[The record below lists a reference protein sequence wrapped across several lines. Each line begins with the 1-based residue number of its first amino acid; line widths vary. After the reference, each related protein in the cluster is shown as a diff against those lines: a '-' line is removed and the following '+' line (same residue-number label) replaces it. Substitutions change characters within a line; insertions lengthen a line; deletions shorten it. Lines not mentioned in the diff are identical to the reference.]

1 MLGVVTLQKLAVPLL
16 VLGAVVVAGFIAV
29 KASAVS
35 APATVEIRW
44 LIAHE
49 PTSVFERAEKIF
61 ADELAARSDGRMT
74 LRVLKPGDAGFSGDV
89 PSPEVRRLMD
99 ERAIELATIPVVN
112 LAGIDQ
118 RMLVFNLPFLFDDY
132 AAAEAVLDGPVGSEL
147 LRGIAERTNAYAL
160 AFTFSGGFKVI
171 PTSKK
176 KISDARDLK
185 SLRIATPHGL
195 VSEDSLR
202 GFGAVPVTTDLE
214 DIGVALGRKDID
226 AIETTYT
233 RMSTWLTPD
242 VRYVLESNHAVFL
255 TALIAE
261 GDFYGSLSKSDRQI
275 LIDAAQA
282 AAHTE
287 RADSIAL
294 AAKNR
299 ETLKEMGIEVTALS
313 AVAKAALKELSQP
326 TYLKYEAV
334 FGSDLIN
341 RIRTGE

>member
-1 MLGVVTLQKLAVPLL
+1 MFSIETLRKSTVPLL
-16 VLGAVVVAGFIAV
+16 VLGAVVIVGFVAV

-35 APATVEIRW
+35 APAAMEIRW

-61 ADELAARSDGRMT
+61 ADELAAQSDGRMT

-112 LAGIDQ
+112 LAGVDQ

-160 AFTFSGGFKVI
+160 AFTFSGGFKII
-171 PTSKK
+171 PSKK

-185 SLRIATPHGL
+185 DLRVATPHGS

-214 DIGVALGRKDID
+214 DIGDALGQKNID

-261 GDFYGSLSKSDRQI
+261 GDFYDSLSRSDQRI

-282 AAHTE
+282 AANAE

-299 ETLKEMGIEVTALS
+299 DTLKDMGVEVTVLS
-313 AVAKAALKELSQP
+313 PDAKAALEELSQP

-334 FGSDLIN
+334 FGSDLID
-341 RIRTGE
+341 RIRAGE